1 MAVASSRW
9 EMVGIDW
16 RQRMRAWKIRLVG
29 IGEPLTL
36 LLRP

>member
-9 EMVGIDW
+9 EMVSIDW
-16 RQRMRAWKIRLVG
+16 RQRMRAWEIRPLG
-29 IGEPLTL
+29 IGEPLTP